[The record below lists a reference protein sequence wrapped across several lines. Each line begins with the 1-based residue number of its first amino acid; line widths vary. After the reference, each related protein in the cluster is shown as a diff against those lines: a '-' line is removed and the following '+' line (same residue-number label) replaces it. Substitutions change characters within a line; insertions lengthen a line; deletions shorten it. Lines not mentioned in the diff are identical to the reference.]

1 MRCGVV
7 EREKRIEGLQRLLR
21 HVAAH
26 LLRLVH
32 DDDRAICGNDVNRAA
47 ALKLVAL
54 RVDDARFLAP
64 AILFQRSGEGLRVD
78 NHHIDAAVGRKAVQL
93 VQVGAGIDEEPRLF
107 PVMLHEMVNGDLE
120 GLLHALANG
129 DGRHDHDELAPAIAL
144 VQLEHGL
151 DVDIRL
157 ARSGFHFHVQ
167 RTASQPLRKG
177 SGLINLVVLL
187 HVADVFQQ
195 LFVGQLQ
202 HFVQIAGIVYFIH
215 RNLIRRKQ
223 AYLLIHRREH
233 RLYLAQ
239 IAAIGHAIG
248 IGLSFER
255 PYNAVNGVGLVLLYL
270 KSKFHGL

>member
-26 LLRLVH
+26 LLGFIH

-47 ALKLVAL
+47 ALKFVAL
-54 RVDDARFLAP
+54 RVDNARFLAP

-78 NHHIDAAVGRKAVQL
+78 NHHIDAAVGRKAVQM
-93 VQVGAGIDEEPRLF
+93 VQVGAGIDEEPRLLA
-107 PVMLHEMVNGDLE
+107 VMLHEMVNGNLE
-120 GLLHALANG
+120 GLLHTLANG
-129 DGRHDHDELAPAIAL
+129 DRRHDHDELAPAIVL
-144 VQLEHGL
+144 VQLEHRF
-151 DVDIRL
+151 DIHIGF
-157 ARSGFHFHVQ
+157 ARAGFHFHIQ

-195 LFVGQLQ
+195 LLIGQLQ

-255 PYNAVNGVGLVLLYL
+255 PHNAFDGVGLVLLYL
-270 KSKFHGL
+270 KSKFHSL